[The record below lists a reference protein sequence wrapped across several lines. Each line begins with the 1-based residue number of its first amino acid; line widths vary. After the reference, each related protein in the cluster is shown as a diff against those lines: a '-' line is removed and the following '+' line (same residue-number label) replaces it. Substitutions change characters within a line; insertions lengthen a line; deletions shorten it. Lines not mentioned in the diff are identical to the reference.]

1 MNKFAK
7 IPLMML
13 GGCASAFAVLFT
25 IYFFNLDMKFMSY
38 CVEPILLKIYD
49 MRKPNF
55 YV

>member
-13 GGCASAFAVLFT
+13 GGGASAFAVLFT
-25 IYFFNLDMKFMSY
+25 VYLFNLDMKFMSY
-38 CVEPILLKIYD
+38 CVEPIRLKIYD
-49 MRKPNF
+49 MRKPNC

>member
-13 GGCASAFAVLFT
+13 GGGASAFAVLFT
-25 IYFFNLDMKFMSY
+25 VYFFFFFLKFMSY
-38 CVEPILLKIYD
+38 CVEPILLRIYD

-55 YV
+55 DV

>member
-13 GGCASAFAVLFT
+13 GGGASVFAVLLT